1 MWPDPVIINIP
12 PPRLFRES
20 AVPHPACADFRR
32 THALTRRAALRVGA
46 VGLTGLTLP
55 NLLRAEKRAGKA
67 TAKSV
72 IMLFQFG
79 GPSHIDT
86 FDPKPDAPAG
96 VRGEFKTIRTKTPGL
111 LVTEHLPKLAERS
124 HLYSVVRSVRH
135 TRSAHNSGAYYS
147 LTGREPLTDIVT
159 ANASATD
166 FPHPGSVVDYLDR
179 SAKDVPS
186 FVSLPTMIADGPFRT
201 PGEFAG
207 LLGKAHDPL
216 WILKDPNAAD
226 FKVSELA
233 PPSGVDVA
241 RVSDRKAIQQG
252 LADLSDLAGRSADV
266 KGMRD
271 YQARAIDLL
280 TSTRAQKA
288 FDIRDETPAVRDRYG
303 RHTYGQSVLLARR
316 LVEAGVRFV
325 TVYYSA
331 GIGGWDTHKDNFNTL
346 KTSRLPHTD
355 GVLSALLDDLKDRGL
370 LGETLVYWT
379 GDFGRTPKVN
389 GDAGRDHWPQC
400 QSVVMAGGGIQG
412 GRTYGASDP
421 SGAFPKDDPVRPDD
435 ITATVFR
442 ALGFDPAAEI
452 RDQLGRPMPI
462 SAGEPIRALF
472 G

>member
-1 MWPDPVIINIP
+1 MPH
-12 PPRLFRES
+12 S
-20 AVPHPACADFRR
+20 ACPEFRR
-32 THALTRRAALRVGA
+32 AVTRRTALRVGA

-55 NLLRAEKRAGKA
+55 NLLRAESRANKA

-86 FDPKPDAPAG
+86 FDPKPDAPSG
-96 VRGEFKTIRTKTPGL
+96 IRGEFKTIPTKTRGL
-111 LVTEHLPKLAERS
+111 LVTEHLPKLAVRS
-124 HLYSVVRSVRH
+124 DTYAVVRSVRH

-147 LTGREPLTDIVT
+147 LTGREPLVDIVT
-159 ANASATD
+159 SNAAATD
-166 FPHPGSVVDYLDR
+166 FPHPGSVVDYLGR
-179 SAKDVPS
+179 GAKGVPG

-216 WILKDPNAAD
+216 WVLKDPNAAD
-226 FKVSELA
+226 FKVTELA

-241 RVSDRKAIQQG
+241 RVADRKAVQAQLAG
-252 LADLSDLAGRSADV
+252 LSELAGRTDEIR
-266 KGMRD
+266 GLRD
-271 YQARAIDLL
+271 YQARAVDLL
-280 TSTRAQKA
+280 TSPRTQKA
-288 FDIRDETPAVRDRYG
+288 FDIGDETPATRDRYG
-303 RHTYGQSVLLARR
+303 RNTYGQSVLLARR

-331 GIGGWDTHKDNFNTL
+331 GIGGWDTHKDNFSTL
-346 KTSRLPHTD
+346 KNSRLPHTD
-355 GVLSALLDDLKDRGL
+355 AALSALLDDLSDRGL

-379 GDFGRTPKVN
+379 GDFGRTPKIN

-400 QSVVMAGGGIQG
+400 MSVVMAGGGICG
-412 GRTYGASDP
+412 GRTFGASDP

-435 ITATVFR
+435 VTATVFR
-442 ALGFDPAAEI
+442 AMGFDPATEI

-462 SAGEPIRALF
+462 SAGDPIRALF
-472 G
+472 TS